1 MQASADFL
9 KKLTAT
15 FLIEARE
22 HVLALGSSLIELEKA
37 GNRDAQLPLVETL
50 FREAHSLKGAAR
62 AVNAGAIERACQEIE
77 GTFAG
82 LKSGQ
87 STLSPAALDGLHQ
100 AVTAVGRMIDALEAG
115 PPGAEGAGP
124 GAVVASPMPP
134 TPPAMR
140 NENANTVRIVTT
152 KLDAIFVQ
160 AEELRGVRLDQAER
174 GLELRSL
181 AGMVTDHDRLW
192 VETMPLM
199 RSLRQ
204 QVDAGADAPGL
215 GEGTDAGSLALPARL
230 LELLDRGRE
239 QAEAISTRV
248 TDLTRSIANDQRRLD
263 AVAGCLLEEIKK
275 ALMLPFENIL
285 AGFPKMVRD
294 MAHEAG
300 KEIEFQL
307 RGAGIEIDKRIL
319 EQIKDPLVHLIR
331 NSVDHGIE
339 PTAER
344 LRRNK
349 PVPAIVSLV
358 ITQTGGRV
366 EITVTDDGAGIDLA
380 AVKAAAVES
389 GLIAAGEAAAL
400 GEHEVRQM
408 VFRSGLTTSRQV
420 TAVSGRG
427 LGMAIVED
435 RVTNLGGTVGIES
448 KAGAGTTVRLGLPS
462 TLATLRGTL
471 VRAVNRD
478 FVVPTANVIR
488 VIRVP
493 RASIRRVEN
502 RDSINLDG
510 TTLALV
516 WLADVL
522 GLVSGPITVENAAPL
537 TALVLGQGQ
546 LSMAF
551 VVDRVVGE
559 QEVLAKPLGRLL
571 PRVRNLAGATVL
583 GTGRVVPILNTADLL
598 QTAAGCTPATSSV
611 AAAATIQANRLLV
624 VDDSITVRTLLQN
637 ILESSGYSVR
647 TAPDGAAAFD
657 ALQTGSFDLVISDI
671 EMPRMDGFELTKRIR
686 GQPALAE
693 LPVVLVTARETK
705 DDRERGLEAGANAYI
720 VKSSFDQSD
729 LLAVI
734 GKLI

>member
-1 MQASADFL
+1 MHWRR
-9 KKLTAT
+9 
-15 FLIEARE
+15 ARR
-22 HVLALGSSLIELEKA
+22 VRKAPGLARSSHHPCLL
-37 GNRDAQLPLVETL
+37 
-50 FREAHSLKGAAR
+50 
-62 AVNAGAIERACQEIE
+62 
-77 GTFAG
+77 
-82 LKSGQ
+82 
-87 STLSPAALDGLHQ
+87 
-100 AVTAVGRMIDALEAG
+100 
-115 PPGAEGAGP
+115 
-124 GAVVASPMPP
+124 

-400 GEHEVRQM
+400 GSTRCGKWS
-408 VFRSGLTTSRQV
+408 SGPAS
-420 TAVSGRG
+420 
-427 LGMAIVED
+427 
-435 RVTNLGGTVGIES
+435 
-448 KAGAGTTVRLGLPS
+448 
-462 TLATLRGTL
+462 
-471 VRAVNRD
+471 
-478 FVVPTANVIR
+478 
-488 VIRVP
+488 P
-493 RASIRRVEN
+493 RA
-502 RDSINLDG
+502 
-510 TTLALV
+510 
-516 WLADVL
+516 
-522 GLVSGPITVENAAPL
+522 
-537 TALVLGQGQ
+537 
-546 LSMAF
+546 
-551 VVDRVVGE
+551 
-559 QEVLAKPLGRLL
+559 GR
-571 PRVRNLAGATVL
+571 
-583 GTGRVVPILNTADLL
+583 
-598 QTAAGCTPATSSV
+598 
-611 AAAATIQANRLLV
+611 
-624 VDDSITVRTLLQN
+624 
-637 ILESSGYSVR
+637 
-647 TAPDGAAAFD
+647 
-657 ALQTGSFDLVISDI
+657 
-671 EMPRMDGFELTKRIR
+671 
-686 GQPALAE
+686 
-693 LPVVLVTARETK
+693 
-705 DDRERGLEAGANAYI
+705 
-720 VKSSFDQSD
+720 
-729 LLAVI
+729 
-734 GKLI
+734 